1 MSLAVYAYQDANRV
15 TKHVDENDFTFTG
28 TFSTSGT
35 YTVLDV
41 ALYGNTRYIAI
52 VDNIGFNPTKIRPAP
67 RWSPL
72 VLVRAGDVVSAP
84 ESFGSIPWN
93 GTVDYDLQGPEL
105 QKIDINGNTVIQVAN
120 VAEGADMRAL
130 LVNATGT
137 DYLVNFASALVWHTS
152 IPGTI
157 PAGKSLLVDF
167 NSFGTVAA
175 AVHVR
180 AWPQI

>member
-1 MSLAVYAYQDANRV
+1 MLAVYAYQDSNRV
-15 TKHVDENDFTFTG
+15 MKHVDENDFNFTG
-28 TFSTSGT
+28 TFATTGT
-35 YTVLDV
+35 YVVLDAV
-41 ALYGNTRYIAI
+41 LYGNTRYIAI
-52 VDNIGFNPTKIRPAP
+52 IDNIGFNPLKLRPAP

-84 ESFGSIPWN
+84 ESYGSIPWN

-105 QKIDINGNTVIQVAN
+105 QQIDINGNTQIQVAN
-120 VAEGADMRAL
+120 VDVGADMRAL
-130 LVNATGT
+130 LVNSTGT
-137 DYLVNFASALVWHTS
+137 DYLVAFSDTMVWHTA

-157 PAGKSLLVDF
+157 PAGKSLMMDF
-167 NSFGTVAA
+167 NSFGTIAA

>member
-1 MSLAVYAYQDANRV
+1 MSLAVYAYQDSSRV
-15 TKHVDENDFTFTG
+15 THHVDENDFNFTG
-28 TFSTSGT
+28 TYASTGT
-35 YTVLDV
+35 YAVMDV

-52 VDNIGFNPTKIRPAP
+52 VDSINFNPLKIRPAP

-72 VLVRAGDVVSAP
+72 VLVRAGDAISAP
-84 ESFGSIPWN
+84 ESFGSLTWN

-137 DYLVNFASALVWHTS
+137 AFLVNFESALVWHTA

-157 PAGKSLLVDF
+157 PAGKSLMMDF

-175 AVHVR
+175 DVHVR